1 MISRIV
7 NLISFRN
14 YNFSYYNLEQKR
26 YKSSRPEQKKLRNY
40 LEKNKEK
47 KCIICQRNLPPYT
60 LECAHIKPRMLCSI
74 QERHD
79 FNVVN
84 WMCRNCHIIFDRGG
98 IGINDGRLL
107 ISDDLKQFSDFSTNF
122 NTEDFYM
129 SRDYFEYHFNY
140 IFKK

>member
-1 MISRIV
+1 MISRIT
-7 NLISFRN
+7 NLLSLRN
-14 YNFSYYNLEQKR
+14 YNFAYYNPEQKR
-26 YKSSRPEQKKLRNY
+26 YMSGRTEQNKLRNY
-40 LEKNKEK
+40 LEKNKDK
-47 KCIICQRNLPPYT
+47 KCIICQKHLPPYT
-60 LECAHIKPRMLCSI
+60 LECAHIKPRMFCSI

-98 IGINDGRLL
+98 IGIKDGEIL

-122 NTEDFYM
+122 NTENFYT
-129 SRDYFEYHFNY
+129 SPDYFRYHFNN